1 MSSIHFGSKRNEK
14 RNTIT
19 FYAPYNAEFVKAVK
33 LLGGQYDYTDRGWT
47 VRADVADYVREKMRK
62 IFARDDRPCK
72 VCTADLTFC
81 EGVYAAQSAYTLFG
95 RDIAFA
101 KGRDTGAELG
111 NDVVLLAGEV
121 GSGGSMKNWSTEIAK
136 GTVLRVYGVPYAAV
150 EAVKKMQDAKETGD
164 TDWNV
169 IDIHVSDVQDEN
181 LDSKQEEDGNEESLQ
196 KLLAEEKRLVDA
208 LAEVKRKIRA
218 AKRK

>member
-1 MSSIHFGSKRNEK
+1 MSSIHFGSKRDEK

-33 LLGGQYDYTDRGWT
+33 LLGGQYDYTDKGWT
-47 VRADVADYVREKMRK
+47 VRADVAEYVRKKMRE
-62 IFARDDRPCK
+62 IFSRDDRPCK
-72 VCTADLTFC
+72 VCTAGLTFW
-81 EGVYAAQSAYTLFG
+81 EDVYAPQSAYTMFG
-95 RDIAFA
+95 RDLAFA

-111 NDVVLLAGEV
+111 DDVVLLAGEV

-136 GTVLRVYGVPYAAV
+136 GTVLRVYDVPYAAV
-150 EAVKKMQDAKETGD
+150 EAAKKMQDAKETGD

-169 IDIHVSDVQDEN
+169 IEIHVADITDEN
-181 LDSKQEEDGNEESLQ
+181 LDSKQEKDEGEESLQ
-196 KLLAEEKRLVDA
+196 ELLAEEKRLVGA
-208 LAEVKRKIRA
+208 LAEVRRKIRA